1 MNRIEYKTD
10 IHNSKKIN
18 FLNFL
23 NKKKFKVLFKDRIVN
38 SIYFD
43 NENLEM
49 YHDSIEGLCPRK
61 KIRLRYYGDK
71 KIIKKSEVFLEKKY
85 INFNGRAKKSEKI
98 NNCSDIMKNGLLDRK
113 YGLCY
118 PKTLVNYLRS
128 YYIVGNYR
136 ITLDRNI
143 NFYSLKKMKSKFFK
157 NSIDQTIVEIKNDNI
172 KNLNEIKKTFPFDE
186 IRFSKYCKS
195 IENLI

>member
-85 INFNGRAKKSEKI
+85 TN
-98 NNCSDIMKNGLLDRK
+98 
-113 YGLCY
+113 
-118 PKTLVNYLRS
+118 
-128 YYIVGNYR
+128 
-136 ITLDRNI
+136 
-143 NFYSLKKMKSKFFK
+143 
-157 NSIDQTIVEIKNDNI
+157 
-172 KNLNEIKKTFPFDE
+172 
-186 IRFSKYCKS
+186 
-195 IENLI
+195 

>member
-1 MNRIEYKTD
+1 
-10 IHNSKKIN
+10 
-18 FLNFL
+18 
-23 NKKKFKVLFKDRIVN
+23 
-38 SIYFD
+38 
-43 NENLEM
+43 
-49 YHDSIEGLCPRK
+49 
-61 KIRLRYYGDK
+61 
-71 KIIKKSEVFLEKKY
+71 
-85 INFNGRAKKSEKI
+85 
-98 NNCSDIMKNGLLDRK
+98 MKNGLLDRK

>member
-85 INFNGRAKKSEKI
+85 TNFNGRAKKSEKI
-98 NNCSDIMKNGLLDRK
+98 NNYSDIMKNGLLDRK

-128 YYIVGNYR
+128 YYIVDNYR